1 MPRAADWVEGNG
13 LENMQRL
20 PTEWTSDLAM
30 PVIAAPMFLVSSI
43 DLVREAC
50 KSGVIGSIPTVNAR
64 TPQIL
69 DEWLESLTADLEA
82 ERQAGRS
89 VAPWSVNLITHS
101 TNKRLPED
109 LELCVKYKPRL
120 VITALGSP
128 KPAIEAVHSY
138 GGLVFADVNT
148 PEYARKAAQ
157 AGADGLVLVCS
168 GAGGHTGQ
176 LAAPA
181 FVEAVR
187 EFFDGIIVVG
197 GAIGNGAA
205 VRACQIMGADLV
217 YVGTRL
223 IASRESNADPRYKG
237 MVIDCQSKDLVLTN
251 AITGAW
257 SYKLRPSLEAVG
269 LDPDNLHGR
278 SKFDMDYAD
287 KQPKAWKDIWSAGQG
302 VGAVRKEEPV
312 ADIIAQIRREYE
324 AAIRMEREDFW
335 SRRYA
340 A

>member
-1 MPRAADWVEGNG
+1 
-13 LENMQRL
+13 
-20 PTEWTSDLAM
+20 
-30 PVIAAPMFLVSSI
+30 
-43 DLVREAC
+43 
-50 KSGVIGSIPTVNAR
+50 
-64 TPQIL
+64 
-69 DEWLESLTADLEA
+69 
-82 ERQAGRS
+82 
-89 VAPWSVNLITHS
+89 
-101 TNKRLPED
+101 
-109 LELCVKYKPRL
+109 
-120 VITALGSP
+120 
-128 KPAIEAVHSY
+128 
-138 GGLVFADVNT
+138 
-148 PEYARKAAQ
+148 
-157 AGADGLVLVCS
+157 
-168 GAGGHTGQ
+168 
-176 LAAPA
+176 
-181 FVEAVR
+181 
-187 EFFDGIIVVG
+187 
-197 GAIGNGAA
+197 
-205 VRACQIMGADLV
+205 MGADLV